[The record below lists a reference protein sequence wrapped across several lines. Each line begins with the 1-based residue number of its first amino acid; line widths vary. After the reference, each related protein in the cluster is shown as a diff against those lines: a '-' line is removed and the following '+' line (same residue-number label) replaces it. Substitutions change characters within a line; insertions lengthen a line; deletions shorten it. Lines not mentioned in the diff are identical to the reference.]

1 MKKIRIALVLAA
13 FLLCC
18 ACSASPESTATAGT
32 EKTQAPLS
40 AVTLPETGG
49 IEVGVFS
56 FESAMAYYAAFD
68 GEGIV
73 REGFVNTEPVT
84 VATAEEALARAE
96 REIHPEAYET
106 SDVYHDPETG
116 AWLVSFGMGPD
127 VCGGNADVYLDADGV
142 TRLMFFGE

>member
-1 MKKIRIALVLAA
+1 MKKIWIALVLAVI
-13 FLLCC
+13 LLCC

-56 FESAMAYYAAFD
+56 FESAMAYYAALD
-68 GEGIV
+68 GEAIV

-84 VATAEEALARAE
+84 VATAEEAL
-96 REIHPEAYET
+96 EILQQIGHIE
-106 SDVYHDPETG
+106 
-116 AWLVSFGMGPD
+116 LVLLACHVILP
-127 VCGGNADVYLDADGV
+127 CPAGNPCVPAMPQRPAS
-142 TRLMFFGE
+142 